1 MYKIYNKYKM
11 SKQGQQY
18 QGVNS
23 KNNGSNIEPHHPYS
37 RIIGNGSSSYK
48 SEKREIRQNNTNAN
62 TNGYVILARD
72 KYDEKEEVYGYTK
85 NYNEA
90 QNIAN
95 EAVQTGRKRL
105 CYLNEPYN
113 YSRNKFY
120 SARVVNLDTRIEVG
134 TYTTEEDILE
144 NAIKKYTPLKSIQ

>member
-1 MYKIYNKYKM
+1 M
-11 SKQGQQY
+11 SKQVQSY
-18 QGVNS
+18 REISS
-23 KNNGSNIEPHHPYS
+23 KNNGSNIEPPHPYS
-37 RIIGNGSSSYK
+37 RIIGIGSSSYK
-48 SEKREIRQNNTNAN
+48 SDKKEFRQNNTN

-72 KYDEKEEVYGYTK
+72 KYDEKEEVYGYTT

-105 CYLNEPYN
+105 CYLNEPYS

-120 SARVVNLDTRIEVG
+120 TSRIVNLDTRVEVWA
-134 TYTTEEDILE
+134 YTTEEDTLE
-144 NAIKKYTPLKSIQ
+144 KAIKKGTTLKSIQELYKE